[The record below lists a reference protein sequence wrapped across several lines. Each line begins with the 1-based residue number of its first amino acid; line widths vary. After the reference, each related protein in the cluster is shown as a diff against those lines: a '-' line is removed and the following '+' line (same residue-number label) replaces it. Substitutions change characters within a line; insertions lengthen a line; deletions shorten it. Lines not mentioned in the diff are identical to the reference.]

1 MTILSPEGR
10 ILVDRGKVSHLKV
23 FGVVSI
29 ATPVLAFAFIALS
42 IDTYPQFNWV
52 NNALSDLGVV
62 FGITALLFN
71 FGLCTSGLLTLILAF
86 GLYRF
91 LNRNVIGK
99 MGALA
104 FAAAGAAL
112 EGVGLA
118 PENYRP
124 FHYIFSV
131 AFFTLIPIAL
141 LLVAA
146 YFISARQNLLG
157 AFTLSIAAVAA
168 VPWVLYFIIRYVSG
182 VAIPEMIS
190 AFAAS
195 TWAIA
200 IGWEMYK
207 AGTAGSKIS
216 LQP

>member
-1 MTILSPEGR
+1 VGY
-10 ILVDRGKVSHLKV
+10 LVDSAKASHLKV

-42 IDTYPQFNWV
+42 IDTYPQFSWV

-62 FGITALLFN
+62 FGITASLFN
-71 FGLCTSGLLTLILAF
+71 FGLCASGLLTLILAF

-99 MGALA
+99 IGALV
-104 FAAAGAAL
+104 FGAAGAAL
-112 EGVGLA
+112 EGIGWA

-131 AFFTLIPIAL
+131 AFFAFIPMAL

-146 YFISARQNLLG
+146 YFFSTRQNPLG
-157 AFTLSIAAVAA
+157 AFTLSIAAFAA
-168 VPWVLYFIIRYVSG
+168 IPWVLYFIIRYVSG
-182 VAIPEMIS
+182 VAIPEIIS
-190 AFAAS
+190 ALAAS

-207 AGTAGSKIS
+207 AGTADLKIG
-216 LQP
+216 LEP

>member
-10 ILVDRGKVSHLKV
+10 LLVDRGKASHLKV

-29 ATPVLAFAFIALS
+29 TTPVFAFAFIALS
-42 IDTYPQFNWV
+42 IDTYPQFSWV

-71 FGLCTSGLLTLILAF
+71 FGLCASGLLTLVLAF
-86 GLYRF
+86 GLFRF
-91 LNRNVIGK
+91 LNSNVIGK
-99 MGALA
+99 MGALV
-104 FAAAGAAL
+104 FGAAGAAL
-112 EGVGLA
+112 EGIGWA
-118 PENYRP
+118 PEYYRP

-131 AFFTLIPIAL
+131 AFFTLIPMAL

-146 YFISARQNLLG
+146 YFFSTRQNPLG
-157 AFTLSIAAVAA
+157 AFTLSIATIAA
-168 VPWVLYFIIRYVSG
+168 IPWVLYFIIRYVSS
-182 VAIPEMIS
+182 VAIPEIIS
-190 AFAAS
+190 ALAAS

-207 AGTAGSKIS
+207 AGTSGSKIG